1 MAYHDTVGLG
11 ICPSCQS
18 GNAYTNLVCDECGA
32 RLPWADAVAS
42 ARSNV
47 AAPTI
52 SSSST
57 IPPIPA
63 VPTSLYPALHT
74 WANQTQPNTSSQ
86 PHTPAIPPQDPEPI
100 TIRVSARILDWPF
113 QCPCCG
119 DLPDATRIVIHT
131 HRSGQNFVRI
141 TNENWS
147 VPHCLQCAE
156 HLEIYNMAHKLYL
169 YKEANGL
176 TESINKSASHTSPTS
191 GCTLFARWYMGC
203 LLIGTLNG
211 HFVTSIVNSIFVASV
226 LTGGTKFLALS
237 QLKTQTSL
245 ARSRTQLQVEKLI
258 AECNQM
264 ENEAREM
271 TKAHC
276 CWPGLSVH
284 YGGSIGTV
292 HTFEFFNH
300 VYAEA
305 FIRLNA
311 NKIVQ

>member
-1 MAYHDTVGLG
+1 M
-11 ICPSCQS
+11 
-18 GNAYTNLVCDECGA
+18 
-32 RLPWADAVAS
+32 PWADAVS
-42 ARSNV
+42 SVRSNV
-47 AAPTI
+47 A
-52 SSSST
+52 
-57 IPPIPA
+57 IPA
-63 VPTSLYPALHT
+63 VPTLSTSPAPAVPPSLYPAIHT
-74 WANQTQPNTSSQ
+74 WANQPQSGASSQ
-86 PHTPAIPPQDPEPI
+86 HNTPTVPTDPEPI
-100 TIRVSARILDWPF
+100 IIRVSARILDWPF

-119 DLPDATRIVIHT
+119 DLPDATRVVIHT

-147 VPHCLQCAE
+147 VPYCLQCAE
-156 HLEIYNMAHKLYL
+156 HLEIYNMAHKLY
-169 YKEANGL
+169 KEADGL

-245 ARSRTQLQVEKLI
+245 ARSRTQLRVEKLI
-258 AECNQM
+258 EECNQM

-271 TKAHC
+271 TKAYC